1 MLRGYISRGKDY
13 NSPIFSEKKEI
24 PMKIVHIIF
33 LFFLAVPF
41 VEIYLLL
48 QLGGIVGILPTVLL
62 VVFTAVLGAWLLRQ
76 QGFKT
81 WQRLQE
87 NLGKGSIPAYEMI
100 EGPIL
105 LVGGALLLTPG
116 FFTDALGFACLIPQ
130 VRRKFAKHMIENHLI
145 NMQTGSPFQPQKP
158 QDNNVIEGEFKKEE

>member
-1 MLRGYISRGKDY
+1 
-13 NSPIFSEKKEI
+13 
-24 PMKIVHIIF
+24 MKVVQIVF
-33 LFFLAVPF
+33 LFFLTVPF

-48 QLGGIVGILPTVLL
+48 QLGGIVGVLPTVLL

-76 QGFKT
+76 QGFST
-81 WQRLQE
+81 WQRLQG
-87 NLGKGSIPAYEMI
+87 NLAKGKVPAYEMI

-130 VRRKFAKHMIENHLI
+130 VRRKFAKYLIENHLVNI
-145 NMQTGSPFQPQKP
+145 QTGSPFQKP
-158 QDNNVIEGEFKKEE
+158 KTKPDNVIEGEFKKEE

>member
-1 MLRGYISRGKDY
+1 
-13 NSPIFSEKKEI
+13 
-24 PMKIVHIIF
+24 MKIVQIIF
-33 LFFLAVPF
+33 LFFLIVPF

-48 QLGGIVGILPTVLL
+48 QIGGIVGIFPTVLL

-76 QGFKT
+76 QGFAT

-87 NLGKGSIPAYEMI
+87 NLSKGEIPAYEMI

-130 VRRKFAKHMIENHLI
+130 ARRKFAQYVIENQLI
-145 NMQTGSPFQPQKP
+145 NMQAGSPFQQTKAKP
-158 QDNNVIEGEFKKEE
+158 ENVIEGEFKQED